1 MKHPDHFD
9 FVRRPIVAY
18 EKIIK
23 DANRIEERLTDS
35 GVSPS
40 SNSRISRYRKIIE
53 SFLDIATGRQRQT
66 HMDWRLL
73 HQAIFEVGQIET
85 IIEEFLKPPISPEWR
100 SRVSELI
107 SGQTLPQTEKE
118 QSKAR
123 DIQFELF
130 VAARCRA
137 AGYLVE
143 PKEPDILVKDEHRDF
158 GIAAKRPKSPK
169 TLERRIRKGSHQIDD
184 SGMPG
189 ILAIDL
195 SLIHNPENKILLFD
209 KPGDDIEFVQR
220 IADHFIQLNSRRIR
234 SMVKLPNVFG
244 VLVCMASLS
253 FVPSTLQF
261 ASATRWTIAN
271 LCEMSDPHYE
281 QLRKF
286 ASRFAIGIS

>member
-1 MKHPDHFD
+1 
-9 FVRRPIVAY
+9 
-18 EKIIK
+18 
-23 DANRIEERLTDS
+23 
-35 GVSPS
+35 
-40 SNSRISRYRKIIE
+40 
-53 SFLDIATGRQRQT
+53 
-66 HMDWRLL
+66 MDWRLL

-85 IIEEFLKPPISPEWR
+85 IVEEFLKPPISPEWR
-100 SRVSELI
+100 SRVLQLI

-137 AGYLVE
+137 SGYSVE
-143 PKEPDILVKDEHRDF
+143 PKEPDILVRDEFGDF

-169 TLERRIRKGSHQIDD
+169 TLEHHVRKGSHQIDG

-195 SLIHNPENKILLFD
+195 SLIHNPKNKILLFD
-209 KPGDDIEFVQR
+209 KQGDDIKVVQQ
-220 IADHFIQLNSRRIR
+220 IADHFIQLNNRRIR
-234 SMVKLPNVFG
+234 SMVNQPNVFG
-244 VLVCMASLS
+244 LVVCMASLS
-253 FVPSTLQF
+253 FVPNTLQF

-286 ASRFAIGIS
+286 ASRFAVGIS

>member
-9 FVRRPIVAY
+9 FVRRPLVAY

-23 DANRIEERLTDS
+23 DAKRIEERLAQS
-35 GVSPS
+35 GASPAL
-40 SNSRISRYRKIIE
+40 NSRISQYRKIIE

-66 HMDWRLL
+66 HMDWCLL

-85 IIEEFLKPPISPEWR
+85 IVEEFLKPPVSPEWR
-100 SRVSELI
+100 SRVLELI
-107 SGQTLPQTEKE
+107 SGRSLPQTEKE

-130 VAARCRA
+130 VAARCQA
-137 AGYLVE
+137 SGYLVE
-143 PKEPDILVKDEHRDF
+143 PKEPDILVRDECGDF

-169 TLERRIRKGSHQIDD
+169 TLERHIRKGSHQIDG
-184 SGMPG
+184 SGLPG
-189 ILAIDL
+189 IVAIDL

-209 KPGDDIEFVQR
+209 KQGDDIEIVQR
-220 IADHFIQLNSRRIR
+220 IADRFVQLNSHRIR
-234 SMVKLPNVFG
+234 SMVKLPIVFG
-244 VLVCMASLS
+244 VVVCMASLS
-253 FVPSTLQF
+253 FVSKTLQF

-271 LCEMSDPHYE
+271 LCEMSDPHYQ

-286 ASRFAIGIS
+286 AVRFAAGIS